1 MGHTREDVIL
11 ASKEF
16 VNKVD
21 TALFK
26 KNNEFDLL
34 KNFKNYSVTCKTMNN
49 QPVKMTV
56 TLELNINDIELL
68 EKTKC
73 FKNNER

>member
-1 MGHTREDVIL
+1 MKPTRDELIL
-11 ASKEF
+11 ASKAF

-34 KNFKNYSVTCKTMNN
+34 KNFRNYSVTCKTINN

-56 TLELNINDIELL
+56 VLELNINDIELL

>member
-1 MGHTREDVIL
+1 MKPTRDELIL

-21 TALFK
+21 IALFK

-34 KNFKNYSVTCKTMNN
+34 KNFRNYSVTCKTINN

-56 TLELNINDIELL
+56 VLELNINDIELL

>member
-1 MGHTREDVIL
+1 MERTREDIIL
-11 ASKEF
+11 ASKKF
-16 VNKVD
+16 INKVD
-21 TALFK
+21 TALFE

-34 KNFKNYSVTCKTMNN
+34 KNFKNYSVTCKTINN

-56 TLELNINDIELL
+56 TLELNLNDVVLL
-68 EKTKC
+68 DKTKC

>member
-1 MGHTREDVIL
+1 MKPTRDELVL

-16 VNKVD
+16 VNKID

-26 KNNEFDLL
+26 KNSEFDLL
-34 KNFKNYSVTCKTMNN
+34 KNFKNYSVTCKTINN

-56 TLELNINDIELL
+56 VLELNINDIELL

-73 FKNNER
+73 LKINER